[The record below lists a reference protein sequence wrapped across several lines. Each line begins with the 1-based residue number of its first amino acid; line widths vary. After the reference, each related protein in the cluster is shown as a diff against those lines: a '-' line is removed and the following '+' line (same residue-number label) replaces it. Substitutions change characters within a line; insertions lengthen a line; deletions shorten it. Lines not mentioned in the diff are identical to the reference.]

1 MVPLISRMKLN
12 PPLRFCLCG
21 LLFWIGT
28 AMQGAMPAPALVV
41 VISVDQL
48 RADYLE
54 RFREHFGP
62 GGFTLL
68 LEQGANFT
76 DCHYRHSVTK
86 TAPGY
91 AVMLT
96 GVHADLNG
104 IFGNDWLDRGSFE
117 RVSSV
122 GDPSEQIVGLPP
134 SSAPRLPGIDDPY
147 LGRSPRKLLVATVGD
162 ELKKARAGHPK
173 VIGISEKDRA
183 AILMSGKQADAAY
196 FMERG
201 LMISS
206 TYYLKVL
213 PAWVNVWNAAGKSVA
228 CFGKVWD
235 RVLPAADYAVQGPD
249 DAPGEDD
256 QTDQLGRT
264 FPKTVNGGEKTPGPK
279 FYDAFETSPF
289 SNEVLEDFAEA
300 TIVNENL
307 GGRAGITDLLCL
319 SFSANDH
326 IGHFYGPDSHEIMD
340 NVVRMD
346 RTLAGFF
353 KFLDQRI
360 GLKNC
365 TIVLTADHGVSPM
378 PETIHAR
385 NPAIPAGRLDTAL
398 IQRTVEAA
406 LNKTFGPLADKS
418 QWSVRDDA
426 WFLLYPA
433 ALQEKKV
440 EAAAAQSV
448 MRAALLTLDFIQAAY
463 TRDQLEKREVNDEFG
478 QSALLSF
485 NRVRSGD
492 VFFQPRPY
500 FYNKVAGSTHGTPH
514 DYDNHVPLLWYGVG
528 VKPGV
533 RTERVGMDDLAPT
546 LAHILGIPAPP
557 LAAGRILF

>member
-1 MVPLISRMKLN
+1 MRLTLFHR
-12 PPLRFCLCG
+12 LRYYFFG
-21 LLFWIGT
+21 LVLL
-28 AMQGAMPAPALVV
+28 AGAGALSARPAPALVV
-41 VISVDQL
+41 VISIDQL

-62 GGFTLL
+62 GGFNLL

-86 TAPGY
+86 TAPGH
-91 AVMLT
+91 AVMLS
-96 GVHADLNG
+96 GVHADRHG
-104 IFGNDWLDRGSFE
+104 IIANDWLDRDNFT
-117 RVSSV
+117 RVSCV
-122 GDPSEQIVGLPP
+122 GDNAVQVVGLPP

-147 LGRSPRKLLVATVGD
+147 MGRSPRNLLAPTVGD
-162 ELKKARAGHPK
+162 ELKTVRGGRPK
-173 VIGISEKDRA
+173 VIGISNKDRA

-206 TYYLKVL
+206 TYYMKEL
-213 PAWVNVWNAAGKSVA
+213 PAWVNAWNAAGKVDA
-228 CFGKVWD
+228 YFGRVWD
-235 RVLPAADYAVQGPD
+235 RLLPAAAYAVQGPD
-249 DAPGEDD
+249 DAPGEDEK
-256 QTDQLGRT
+256 TDQLGRT
-264 FPKTVNGGEKTPGPK
+264 LPKIVNGGEKTPGPK

-500 FYNKVAGSTHGTPH
+500 FYNKVAGSTHGSPH

>member
-1 MVPLISRMKLN
+1 M
-12 PPLRFCLCG
+12 
-21 LLFWIGT
+21 
-28 AMQGAMPAPALVV
+28 
-41 VISVDQL
+41 
-48 RADYLE
+48 
-54 RFREHFGP
+54 
-62 GGFTLL
+62 
-68 LEQGANFT
+68 
-76 DCHYRHSVTK
+76 
-86 TAPGY
+86 
-91 AVMLT
+91 
-96 GVHADLNG
+96 
-104 IFGNDWLDRGSFE
+104 
-117 RVSSV
+117 
-122 GDPSEQIVGLPP
+122 
-134 SSAPRLPGIDDPY
+134 
-147 LGRSPRKLLVATVGD
+147 
-162 ELKKARAGHPK
+162 
-173 VIGISEKDRA
+173 
-183 AILMSGKQADAAY
+183 
-196 FMERG
+196 
-201 LMISS
+201 
-206 TYYLKVL
+206 
-213 PAWVNVWNAAGKSVA
+213 
-228 CFGKVWD
+228 
-235 RVLPAADYAVQGPD
+235 QGPD

-346 RTLAGFF
+346 RTLAGLF

-500 FYNKVAGSTHGTPH
+500 FYNKVAGSTHGTPY
-514 DYDNHVPLLWYGVG
+514 DYDNHVPLLWFGVG

-557 LAAGRILF
+557 LAKGRILF